1 MRESHRQDSEPE
13 ARTVSPAKLRADL
26 AETLNRVAYGEET
39 VVIERRGR
47 PLAALISYDEYRLLQ
62 RLIVRDGLC

>member
-1 MRESHRQDSEPE
+1 MREIHRERAAE
-13 ARTVSPAKLRADL
+13 ARTVSPSALRAEL
-26 AETLNRVAYGEET
+26 SETLNRVAYGEET

-62 RLIVRDGLC
+62 NLIVREGLC